1 MYSIGDIID
10 KLVIE
15 NIKIFK
21 IREQLHEMEEDKN
34 DEEYVDLYNKM
45 NTLNQNRSIL
55 MNLLDDKVERVV
67 SGEEK
72 NILLKFVRTYGQK
85 RK

>member
-21 IREQLHEMEEDKN
+21 IRESLSEKDVSN
-34 DEEYVDLYNKM
+34 EEYVERYNKM

-67 SGEEK
+67 NGEEK
-72 NILLKFVRTYGQK
+72 NCLLKFIRTYGK
-85 RK
+85 KV